1 MVEKLTASSL
11 NSQSRREESSDCI
24 VRRIDVERREGGKS
38 KDDVRLVG
46 DSETERVTVNNDGG
60 PAYVWGWRWRR

>member
-24 VRRIDVERREGGKS
+24 VKRRIDVERREGKG
-38 KDDVRLVG
+38 RM
-46 DSETERVTVNNDGG
+46 R
-60 PAYVWGWRWRR
+60 